1 MPRRRKSNAD
11 AHRSRF
17 GQVIIAMFWLVLVT
31 FAPSSDAVAGDSST
45 PPPVTP
51 VAPQGQRLVPHSD
64 VFSVLGFAIKD
75 ARQRLQQARAVC
87 DTHEAGS
94 ARGDVKG
101 MLGLGNCFRIG
112 SGRPKRL
119 LRAKAQFEAAARL
132 GSAEADLALG
142 QFYRD
147 GAIVTKDFKRAA
159 NYFRRAA
166 RAGLAEAMIEL
177 GLVLRR
183 AQSDNRAACT
193 WFERSAHA
201 NARNGI
207 RLLGDCFAYGVGG
220 RLNRAYAV
228 ELYRRA
234 AGLGDNTARL
244 KLAGNP
250 FMGTGSDIAR
260 WEGCEWATR
269 SAARDNHAAMQAAAF
284 CVGALR

>member
-1 MPRRRKSNAD
+1 MPRPRNSHAD
-11 AHRSRF
+11 AHSGRF
-17 GQVIIAMFWLVLVT
+17 GQAIIAVLWLAMVP
-31 FAPSSDAVAGDSST
+31 FAPIPDAAAGDPRGLAQDSWSR
-45 PPPVTP
+45 
-51 VAPQGQRLVPHSD
+51 PQSD
-64 VFSVLGFAIKD
+64 VFSVLGLAIKD
-75 ARQRLQQARAVC
+75 ARQRLRRARAQC
-87 DTHEAGS
+87 DAHEAGS
-94 ARGDVKG
+94 ALGDVKA
-101 MLGLGNCFRIG
+101 MLGLGNCYRVG

-119 LRAKAQFEAAARL
+119 LRAKTLYEAASAR
-132 GSAEADLALG
+132 GSAEAHLALG

-147 GAIVTKDFKRAA
+147 GAIVPKDFKQAA
-159 NYFRRAA
+159 NHFRRAA

-177 GLVLRR
+177 GLILRR
-183 AQSDNRAACT
+183 AQSNDRAACS
-193 WFERSAHA
+193 WFARSAKA

-220 RLNRAYAV
+220 RLDRAYAV

-269 SAARDNHAAMQAAAF
+269 SAARNNIAAMQAAAF
-284 CVGALR
+284 CINALR